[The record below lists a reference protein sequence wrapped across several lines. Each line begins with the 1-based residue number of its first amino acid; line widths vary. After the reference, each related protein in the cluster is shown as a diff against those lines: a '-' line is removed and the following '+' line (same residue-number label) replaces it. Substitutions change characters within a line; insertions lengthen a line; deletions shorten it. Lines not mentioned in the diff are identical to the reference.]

1 MNKILVGTQTDNE
14 IKHSRKKIEP
24 IRFKDEFIN
33 KVKSTNYAFG
43 NKRELLIPFRVDKD
57 SHLKGLKL
65 KIFRSKSGEPNNIKK
80 FVVVFW
86 FNDGVERIN
95 KKGQKIYGQ
104 SKVYIIGKYS
114 QSFGANEC
122 DEELKKIFKAHTT
135 EKTGV
140 WIKDPNITKKNEKRL
155 VEKPDT
161 TAAKGYTINEVIE
174 AYCGAELPGEQTER
188 GFSKDRK
195 DGYRRAKSC
204 RNWFR
209 YMAGYNHRNTLVK
222 FYDDDQGYGE
232 PKFIPNLHLR
242 VAKPKDMRD
251 LFRKYPP
258 GKGIIKDRVYYNR
271 RKKQHYTITA
281 SQNYSIYDSDLGKS
295 KIHELTPGDIEAW
308 VRDKSSWEIKIDYI
322 KCFVSLWIFA
332 RKRGWL
338 GTNPGECPFDNNQVF
353 VKKEKRGV
361 DPYKH
366 IAMETAAEFELFW
379 KCSEELADQWPMK
392 AELCQFEVLTAIRE
406 TEACRMKKEYI
417 DFDKGKL
424 FIPKEISKTG
434 YQDEELPITPELEIL
449 LRNILDYEND
459 PRFQDFYKMRD
470 FPWLFATRKW
480 RADRYFNKEFRYSPE
495 AQLGGSGKYTA
506 ALRNNMR
513 LQSGDPKLLYAPKIL
528 RKSYTTLSQQIHGGR
543 SEITKEMTRHASV
556 DTLNKH
562 YNKPNIET
570 KREYAGKVAEVFH
583 FVRRRSA

>member
-1 MNKILVGTQTDNE
+1 MTEKLDITLDTKEITQTR
-14 IKHSRKKIEP
+14 H
-24 IRFKDEFIN
+24 
-33 KVKSTNYAFG
+33 
-43 NKRELLIPFRVDKD
+43 KRETINFRDSTIDKITKTSTD
-57 SHLKGLKL
+57 FEGRKFKAYKFNVPKGSSLKGLQLRFYK
-65 KIFRSKSGEPNNIKK
+65 NTQIKN
-80 FVVVFW
+80 FVLSIW
-86 FNDGVERIN
+86 FNNKNDYYIVGSYPQIRCKDVE
-95 KKGQKIYGQ
+95 KICLDLASTHQDDRG
-104 SKVYIIGKYS
+104 
-114 QSFGANEC
+114 
-122 DEELKKIFKAHTT
+122 L
-135 EKTGV
+135 
-140 WIKDPNITKKNEKRL
+140 WIKNPNQTRVDEKRL

-161 TAAKGYTINEVIE
+161 TKPKGYTINEVIE
-174 AYCGAELPGEQTER
+174 AYCGALLPGEQTER

-195 DGYRRAKSC
+195 EGYRRAKSC

-222 FYDDDQGYGE
+222 FYDDNQGYGE

-258 GKGIIKDRVYYNR
+258 GRGIIKDRIYYNR
-271 RKKQHYTITA
+271 RKKQSYTIPA
-281 SQNYSIYDSDLGKS
+281 SQNYSIYDSDIGKS
-295 KIHELTPGDIEAW
+295 LISELTPGDIEAW

>member
-1 MNKILVGTQTDNE
+1 MKAKTRNTLETGEINQT
-14 IKHSRKKIEP
+14 R
-24 IRFKDEFIN
+24 
-33 KVKSTNYAFG
+33 
-43 NKRELLIPFRVDKD
+43 NKRTIIPFRDSAIDKITKTNTD
-57 SHLKGLKL
+57 FNLKRFKEFKFDVSKGSSLKGLL
-65 KIFRSKSGEPNNIKK
+65 LRFSKDTARKD
-80 FVVVFW
+80 FVLNYW
-86 FNDGVERIN
+86 FNNKADFIN
-95 KKGQKIYGQ
+95 LGTYPQIRCKEIEKK
-104 SKVYIIGKYS
+104 
-114 QSFGANEC
+114 C
-122 DEELKKIFKAHTT
+122 LELAETHQDDR
-135 EKTGV
+135 GL
-140 WIKDPNITKKNEKRL
+140 WIKNPKQTRIDEKRI

-161 TAAKGYTINEVIE
+161 TKPKGYTINEVIE
-174 AYCGAELPGEQTER
+174 AYCGAALPGEQTER

-195 DGYRRAKSC
+195 EGYRRAKSC

-209 YMAGYNHRNTLVK
+209 YMAGYNHRNTLVR

-232 PKFIPNLHLR
+232 PKFVPNLHLR

-258 GKGIIKDRVYYNR
+258 GRGVIKDRVYYNR
-271 RKKQHYTITA
+271 RKKQSYTIPA
-281 SQNYSIYDSDLGKS
+281 SQNSSIYDSDIGKS
-295 KIHELTPGDIEAW
+295 LIHELTPGDIEAW
-308 VRDKSSWEIKIDYI
+308 IRDKSSWEIKIDYI

-338 GTNPGECPFDNNQVF
+338 GTNPGECPFDNGQVY

-366 IAMETAAEFELFW
+366 IAMETGAEFELFW
-379 KCSEELADQWPMK
+379 KCSEEMAKQFPMK
-392 AELCQFEVLTAIRE
+392 AELHQFMILTAMRKS
-406 TEACRMKKEYI
+406 EALRMKKEYI

-424 FIPKEISKTG
+424 NIPKEISKTG

-459 PRFQDFYKMRD
+459 PQFQDFYKMRD
-470 FPWLFATRKW
+470 FPWLFATRRWKSE
-480 RADRYFNKEFRYSPE
+480 RYFDKEFKQSHE
-495 AQLGGSGKYTA
+495 AHLGGDEKYIPE
-506 ALRNNMR
+506 LRKYMR
-513 LQSGDPKLLYAPKIL
+513 LQSGDPNLMYAPKIL

-570 KREYAGKVAEVFH
+570 KREYAGKVAEVFS

>member
-1 MNKILVGTQTDNE
+1 MGTEKLEPGLERGEIKQTRTRQTPISFKNGAINKINSSQYT
-14 IKHSRKKIEP
+14 
-24 IRFKDEFIN
+24 
-33 KVKSTNYAFG
+33 FG
-43 NKRELLIPFRVDKD
+43 NKNFLFIPFKVSKD
-57 SHLKGLKL
+57 SHQRGLKL
-65 KIFRSKSGEPNNIKK
+65 KIFKGKDLK
-80 FVVVFW
+80 VFYIQYW
-86 FNDGVERIN
+86 FNG
-95 KKGQKIYGQ
+95 KP
-104 SKVYIIGKYS
+104 SKHKVGNYS
-114 QSFGANEC
+114 QSFGVDEC
-122 DEELKKIFKAHTT
+122 NDALFELYKTHTDK
-135 EKTGV
+135 ENGY
-140 WIKDPNITKKNEKRL
+140 WIKDPNKTKKNEKRI

-161 TAAKGYTINEVIE
+161 TKAKGYTINEVIE

-195 DGYRRAKSC
+195 EGYRRAKSC

-222 FYDDDQGYGE
+222 FYDDDQGYGY
-232 PKFIPNLHLR
+232 PKFLSNYHLR
-242 VAKPKDMRD
+242 IAKPKDMRD
-251 LFRKYPP
+251 LFRKFPP
-258 GKGIIKDRVYYNR
+258 GRGQIQDRVYYNR
-271 RKKQHYTITA
+271 RKKQHYTIPA
-281 SQNYSIYDSDLGKS
+281 STNYSIYDSDIGKS
-295 KIHELTPGDIEAW
+295 LIHELTPGDIEAW
-308 VRDKSSWEIKIDYI
+308 IRDKSSWEIKIDYI

-338 GTNPGECPFDNNQVF
+338 GTNPGECPFDNGQVY
-353 VKKEKRGV
+353 VKKEKRNQ

-366 IAMETAAEFELFW
+366 IAMESGGEFELFW
-379 KCSEELADQWPMK
+379 KCSEELAPQFPFK
-392 AELCQFEVLTAIRE
+392 AELHQFMILTAMRK
-406 TEACRMKKEYI
+406 TESLRMKKEYI
-417 DFDKGKL
+417 DFDKGKII
-424 FIPKEISKTG
+424 IPKEISKTG

-480 RADRYFNKEFRYSPE
+480 KADRYFNKEFKLSPD
-495 AQLGGSGKYTA
+495 ARLGGDENYIPQ
-506 ALRNNMR
+506 LRILMR
-513 LQSGDPKLLYAPKIL
+513 EKSGDPQLKYAPKIL

-583 FVRRRSA
+583 FVRRRVG